1 MENEQVELNSQELFL
16 GLAMVLHSTAG
27 NIEEGKLKYEDAKEI
42 YIKVLPDI
50 ARMILEEH
58 TEEEMI
64 SAAKK
69 MGGLLSEIAKAKG
82 VEIKE
87 S

>member
-1 MENEQVELNSQELFL
+1 MDNEQVELNSQELFL

-27 NIEEGKLKYEDAKEI
+27 NIDDGKLSYEDAKEI

-50 ARMILEEH
+50 ARMILQEH
-58 TEEEMI
+58 SEDEMVD
-64 SAAKK
+64 AAKK

-82 VEIKE
+82 VEIT

>member
-1 MENEQVELNSQELFL
+1 MNNEQIELDSQELFL

-27 NIEEGKLKYEDAKEI
+27 NIEEGKLTYEDAREI

-50 ARMILEEH
+50 ARMVLEEH
-58 TEEEMI
+58 SDEEMI

-82 VEIKE
+82 VEISE
-87 S
+87 

>member
-1 MENEQVELNSQELFL
+1 MDNNEIELDSQELFL

-27 NIEEGKLKYEDAKEI
+27 NIEEGKITYEDAREV
-42 YIKVLPDI
+42 YTKVLPDI
-50 ARMILEEH
+50 ARMVLEEH
-58 TEEEMI
+58 SDEEMI

-82 VEIKE
+82 VEITE
-87 S
+87 

>member
-1 MENEQVELNSQELFL
+1 MKNEEVELNSQELFL

-27 NIEEGKLKYEDAKEI
+27 NIEEGKLSFEDAKEI

-58 TEEEMI
+58 SEEEMI
-64 SAAKK
+64 NAAKK
-69 MGGLLSEIAKAKG
+69 MGGLLNEIAKSKG

-87 S
+87 